1 MKVDVVG
8 RILSA
13 NNPLFHLDSRAQIS
27 RFVIVGRAR
36 WKIVELK
43 CVEIGISYIY
53 EM

>member
-1 MKVDVVG
+1 MDVMG

-13 NNPLFHLDSRAQIS
+13 NIRNPLFHLDSRAQIS

-36 WKIVELK
+36 WKSVELK